1 MIVPSL
7 TLMSGVQMPL
17 LGLEPLTQMHCCPSM
32 TEYIDLYLVHWPGVE
47 GLHPG
52 DSRHSEYRAQ
62 SWATLEFYA
71 SRQFRAIGVSN
82 YNAKHIRELLMS
94 CRVPPVVLQI
104 ECQPKLIQR
113 ELRDL
118 CIETGIHFQAYSSLG
133 TGALLREP
141 EVMDIVR
148 SCGRTPAQV
157 LLRWAVQQGIVF
169 LVTYPSIVSIKEMA
183 EQLISSTL
191 TSYSQQFG
199 IKKQTNLRCSK
210 NELK

>member
-1 MIVPSL
+1 RTHPLFDLFQSVSL
-7 TLMSGVQMPL
+7 KYTIQKKRSLLPKYGLSCEDVFIISKLAPL
-17 LGLEPLTQMHCCPSM
+17 GHGTR

-157 LLRWAVQQGIVF
+157 LLRWAVQQGISNAQVF
-169 LVTYPSIVSIKEMA
+169 DFQLSEMDIMRSDA
-183 EQLISSTL
+183 LNCGNKVL
-191 TSYSQQFG
+191 
-199 IKKQTNLRCSK
+199 
-210 NELK
+210 